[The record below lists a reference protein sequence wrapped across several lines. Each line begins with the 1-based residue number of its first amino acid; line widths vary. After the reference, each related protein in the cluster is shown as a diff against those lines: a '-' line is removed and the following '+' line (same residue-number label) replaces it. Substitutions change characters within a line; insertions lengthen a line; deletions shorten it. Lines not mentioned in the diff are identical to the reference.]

1 MNIFFVSAIFWTVS
15 FIIRCCLFSHFVMLI
30 YILPLYVLFVFSVL
44 VTIYAMVFPD
54 SILRHFRT
62 RLSRRK
68 RSSSVDVLE
77 DVSDS
82 EERNKIAMEKRKR
95 SSSLRSR
102 RSLRR
107 LRNGGKFEATN
118 NITSPPERDYIVSQQ
133 IVSIFKSNS
142 RVVSARIN
150 KKASGLHS
158 SHPIK
163 FYIPLS
169 FTCTW

>member
-1 MNIFFVSAIFWTVS
+1 MIY
-15 FIIRCCLFSHFVMLI
+15 LFPGHYLQT
-30 YILPLYVLFVFSVL
+30 YE
-44 VTIYAMVFPD
+44 MVFPD

-82 EERNKIAMEKRKR
+82 EDRNKIAMEKRKR

-118 NITSPPERDYIVSQQ
+118 NITGPSEGDYVDSLLT
-133 IVSIFKSNS
+133 
-142 RVVSARIN
+142 VSAFKLGYLTYYRI
-150 KKASGLHS
+150 
-158 SHPIK
+158 
-163 FYIPLS
+163 
-169 FTCTW
+169 